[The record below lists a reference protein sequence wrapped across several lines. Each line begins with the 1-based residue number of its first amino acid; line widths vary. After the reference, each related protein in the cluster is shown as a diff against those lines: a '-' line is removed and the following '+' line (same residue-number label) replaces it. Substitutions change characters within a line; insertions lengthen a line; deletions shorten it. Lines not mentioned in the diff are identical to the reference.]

1 MQIKIML
8 RFHLIPVRLAKI
20 NTTSDSHAGKDV
32 EQVYHS
38 SITDENAN
46 VVGVHTAM

>member
-1 MQIKIML
+1 
-8 RFHLIPVRLAKI
+8 
-20 NTTSDSHAGKDV
+20 V

-46 VVGVHTAM
+46 VVGVHTAMWIKMAVSTEL